1 MLKIYGD
8 ELSTLSTSTS
18 TVALV
23 AVGLP
28 DGAPVA
34 GFLITYLNVV
44 VVGISLTKYDPLN
57 LSASVPVTPEIRTGV
72 QRDRLA
78 SHCSYL
84 CCCCEYV
91 GINKVSK
98 NSCNINRALQY

>member
-44 VVGISLTKYDPLN
+44 VVGISL
-57 LSASVPVTPEIRTGV
+57 I
-72 QRDRLA
+72 
-78 SHCSYL
+78 
-84 CCCCEYV
+84 
-91 GINKVSK
+91 
-98 NSCNINRALQY
+98 